1 MGGVEYRRVGK
12 GPSFHGRLSETVTLK
27 LCAKD
32 KCKKL
37 R

>member
-1 MGGVEYRRVGK
+1 MGGVEYRRAGK
-12 GPSFHGRLSETVTLK
+12 GPRFHGRLSETVTPK

-32 KCKKL
+32 KCTKL